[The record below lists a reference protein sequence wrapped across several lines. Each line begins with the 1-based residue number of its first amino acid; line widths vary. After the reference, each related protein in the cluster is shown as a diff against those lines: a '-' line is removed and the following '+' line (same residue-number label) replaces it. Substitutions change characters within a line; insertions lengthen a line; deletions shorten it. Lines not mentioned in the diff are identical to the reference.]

1 MSAILVTARTK
12 PVNMFDNK
20 ELSALQEDASYFYKS
35 RVKVGDKLSW
45 SKKDGLLQPKIHK
58 SGSLQ
63 GIKRTYDFFVL
74 AHKSDGELSSLAA
87 IDWASKL
94 KEINDETRIEKR
106 AMFEYARLAFEKL
119 QDTYA
124 DQYSSSSSSSNQKT
138 FKNYT
143 KARDIMKGILEFNS
157 EDKLRFEK
165 MQNAE

>member
-1 MSAILVTARTK
+1 MAAILK
-12 PVNMFDNK
+12 PTSHKNMFDNK
-20 ELSALQEDASYFYKS
+20 KLSELRDDATYFYKS
-35 RVKVGDKLSW
+35 GIDIGDKLSW
-45 SKKDGLLQPKIHK
+45 SKKDRILYPIIHK

-119 QDTYA
+119 HDTYA
-124 DQYSSSSSSSNQKT
+124 DQYSSSSSSSDQKT